1 MVRRLLV
8 ALALFALPMPLV
20 VSAQAAAQRPALV
33 DRIVAVVNKE
43 VITLSELNEA
53 IASAERNLRRSR
65 TQLPPRDVFE
75 RQMLERL
82 ILDKAQLQLA
92 KDSGIRIDD
101 TQLDRAVQ
109 RVAEQN
115 NLTLT
120 DFRTRI
126 EADGVSFEQFR
137 SDLRDQ
143 ITLQRLRER
152 EVDDK
157 IQVSDTEVDLF
168 LAETA
173 AQSAERSEYELAHVL
188 IRLPEQASPD
198 ALAAARAKA
207 EQARAD
213 ALKDFG
219 AAAARYSDSPDAL
232 RGGLLGWRQADRMPE
247 LFAEALTKLNPG
259 DVSQVLRSP
268 AGFHIIK
275 VLDRRGAAAAVV
287 PIVQTRARHILV
299 RTSETVSEAEARR
312 RLTGLRDRIVNGADF
327 AALARAN
334 SDDSTAARGGDLD
347 WLYPG
352 DTVPEFE
359 RAMNE
364 LKPGDI
370 SQPVRTPFGYHLIQV
385 MERRSADMSPERR
398 RLQARQALRERKSDE
413 AFQQW
418 LRQLRDSTYVET
430 RLEER

>member
-207 EQARAD
+207 ELARAD

-232 RGGLLGWRQADRMPE
+232 RGGLLGWRQADRLPE

-347 WLYPG
+347 WIYPG